1 MSQWTYF
8 KQRRNFL
15 VVLREILKSDHS
27 IIGEVYKCETSHLTD
42 PVLSLRLNHKS
53 VEFSSTLQSS
63 VLLHFAV
70 SWCWQNWGGYWQ
82 ELIKNYKALLF
93 VFRPNLKS
101 CLICTLNAV
110 GRGTGRESI
119 YIYALLSAWRLRG
132 MRSATYLCLTKKA
145 LFVFNLMHFNHLDH
159 YFTSWQK
166 S

>member
-82 ELIKNYKALLF
+82 GLIKNYKALLF

-132 MRSATYLCLTKKA
+132 IFRARLIY
-145 LFVFNLMHFNHLDH
+145 V
-159 YFTSWQK
+159 WQK
-166 S
+166 KLFLFLI

>member
-1 MSQWTYF
+1 MSQWAYF

-63 VLLHFAV
+63 VFLHFAV

-101 CLICTLNAV
+101 CLICTLNAA

-119 YIYALLSAWRLRG
+119 YIYMLCSLLDVSGVSSERDLS
-132 MRSATYLCLTKKA
+132 MFDKKSS
-145 LFVFNLMHFNHLDH
+145 FCF
-159 YFTSWQK
+159 
-166 S
+166 

>member
-8 KQRRNFL
+8 KQRRKFL
-15 VVLREILKSDHS
+15 LGLGEILKSDHS

-53 VEFSSTLQSS
+53 FQTLQSS
-63 VLLHFAV
+63 FLLYFAV

-101 CLICTLNAV
+101 CLMCTLNAV

-132 MRSATYLCLTKKA
+132 IFRARLIY
-145 LFVFNLMHFNHLDH
+145 V
-159 YFTSWQK
+159 WQK
-166 S
+166 KLFLFLI

>member
-1 MSQWTYF
+1 MSQWAYF

-82 ELIKNYKALLF
+82 ELIKNYKAPLF

-101 CLICTLNAV
+101 CLICTLNAA

-119 YIYALLSAWRLRG
+119 YIYMLCSLLDVSGVSSERDLS
-132 MRSATYLCLTKKA
+132 MFDKKSS
-145 LFVFNLMHFNHLDH
+145 FCF
-159 YFTSWQK
+159 
-166 S
+166 

>member
-53 VEFSSTLQSS
+53 FQTLQSS
-63 VLLHFAV
+63 VLLYFAV

-101 CLICTLNAV
+101 CLICTLNAL

-119 YIYALLSAWRLRG
+119 YICSA
-132 MRSATYLCLTKKA
+132 LCLTSQGYLPRPRVIYVEQKK
-145 LFVFNLMHFNHLDH
+145 LFLLLI
-159 YFTSWQK
+159 
-166 S
+166 

>member
-1 MSQWTYF
+1 M
-8 KQRRNFL
+8 
-15 VVLREILKSDHS
+15 VLREILKSDHS

-132 MRSATYLCLTKKA
+132 IFRARELSMFNKKSS
-145 LFVFNLMHFNHLDH
+145 FCF
-159 YFTSWQK
+159 
-166 S
+166 